1 MESMKEIRIG
11 FLSVCFALG
20 GCRTQAQVL
29 DNTSSQVNSS
39 TQASS
44 QAQVQDKTD
53 SANGAVL
60 RMVQAIPLPDVEGRF
75 DHFAIDLQR
84 QHLFVAAL
92 GNNTLEVLNLR
103 DGKPLRSI
111 KGLQKPT
118 GTAFVPEFK
127 RIFAASGDGE
137 TCEVFN
143 GDTLGLLQS
152 VKSLPDADNVRYDA
166 AAKHVYIGYGDGGL
180 SIVDAASGQRLGDI
194 KLAGHPESFQLEK
207 AGTRIF
213 VNVPT
218 ARHIAVIDR
227 TKRAVVA
234 TWPLEGARS
243 NFPMALDETHHRLF
257 VGCRDPARVLVYDTT
272 SGRVT
277 ATLKIDGDTDDLFYD
292 AARQR
297 LYVACGAGFINV
309 FQQQDADRYRA
320 IANMATAVG
329 ARTALFVPELKRLYL
344 AVPHRGTQGAQIR
357 AYAVQP

>member
-1 MESMKEIRIG
+1 MA

-20 GCRTQAQVL
+20 GCGTQAQDL
-29 DNTSSQVNSS
+29 DSISPQVNSPTQVS
-39 TQASS
+39 TQA
-44 QAQVQDKTD
+44 QAQDKTE

-60 RMVQAIPLPDVEGRF
+60 RMVQVISLPGVEGRF

-92 GNNTLEVLNLR
+92 GNDTLEVLNLR
-103 DGKPLRSI
+103 KGKPLRSI

-118 GTAFVPEFK
+118 GIAFAPEFN

-143 GDTLGLLQS
+143 GDTLGFVQS
-152 VKSLPDADNVRYDA
+152 VKSLPDADNVRYDG
-166 AAKHVYIGYGDGGL
+166 AAKHVYVGYGDGAL
-180 SIVDAASGQRLGDI
+180 AVMDAASGQRLGDI

-207 AGTRIF
+207 AGARIF

-218 ARHIAVIDR
+218 AGHIAVVDR
-227 TKRAVVA
+227 AKRAVVA
-234 TWPLEGARS
+234 TWPLAGARS
-243 NFPMALDETHHRLF
+243 NFPMALDEANHRLF
-257 VGCRDPARVLVYDTT
+257 IGCRDPARVLVYDTT

-277 ATLKIDGDTDDLFYD
+277 ATLKIAGDIDDLFYD
-292 AARQR
+292 AARKR

-309 FQQQDADRYRA
+309 FQQQNADRYTA
-320 IANMATAVG
+320 IASIATAAG

-344 AVPHRGTQGAQIR
+344 AVPHRGTQAAQIR
-357 AYAVQP
+357 VYAVQP